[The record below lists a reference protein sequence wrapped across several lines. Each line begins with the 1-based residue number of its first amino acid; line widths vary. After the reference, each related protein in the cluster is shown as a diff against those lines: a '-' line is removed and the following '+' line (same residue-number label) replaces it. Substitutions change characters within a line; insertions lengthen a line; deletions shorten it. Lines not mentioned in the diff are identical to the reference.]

1 MNVYI
6 YLTLLAGCCGYAL
19 WRGDRDARIAAVVC
33 IVATAATVV
42 MLTPGTARYQ
52 MVESGAMIVDLVTL
66 GAFVSLALT
75 SKRFWP
81 LWIAGL
87 QLTTTMAHL
96 FKAINVDLMPSAYAV
111 AARFWVYPIFII
123 IIVATWRGHR
133 RRMNGAEADQGHLAA
148 TA

>member
-87 QLTTTMAHL
+87 QLTASTAHALRMADASL
-96 FKAINVDLMPSAYAV
+96 APLAYAI
-111 AARFWVYPIFII
+111 AERFWSYPILVII
-123 IIVATWRGHR
+123 AIGTFRAQRRQGRMIESPVGH
-133 RRMNGAEADQGHLAA
+133 
-148 TA
+148 